1 MMMSSNA
8 FVPTLPKPA
17 LSPAESDDD
26 LVATYS
32 RTSINF
38 PKKLSKK
45 TFVVGEEVQAIDE
58 AALKA
63 MSRAQLAARAR
74 AAPPDV
80 ADPPRVARASREA
93 DRVDR
98 SQALAAARAA
108 DLTPRQLDVIAAL
121 DDDATPEG
129 PSRSLREG
137 MLGSDHSLDSLS
149 IQELATLESPPPAS
163 RQTSA
168 STEASPLGGG
178 AFQPVAAGSLH
189 GSSLGLLELAAEAE
203 ARRADDD
210 KAYGSDEELERTFS
224 QGDLRVRVDSRG
236 ATYAAPLRGD
246 AASPAAIFKPVDP
259 APPSPSAMRAL
270 RVEVAAQEAA
280 EAALQG
286 LVGAANAGD
295 DADVD
300 AARSA
305 CRDVAA
311 KDAVSAAALRR
322 VVVEAVDRSR
332 GGSSRL
338 LGELRGVLDDLY
350 LVESSRL
357 SDDDDE
363 DGPDSTAAR
372 HRAKVID
379 HGLEDA
385 LRRRDVPAL
394 RRLLRDVHGGSGELA
409 EQARR
414 SVAALES
421 ASPLP
426 RGAFSLAQARAAAD
440 AERTFAAVRDL
451 ENALATTEDLGDHYD
466 YDETAGQ
473 ERQDAE
479 RLLTILRGELAAVEA
494 LREAMDRRDAAVLA
508 QALDAAYGL
517 IVDFPLRAALS
528 RKSSED
534 EGAVNTPLGTAL
546 RDAQAL
552 YDRIQAAAKRPPVVS
567 LGDRLGGVLAD
578 AHDAL
583 YGAAVDGSLALRD
596 AVLFGV
602 RHPTSSFSLGVLGAA
617 VAVVCAY
624 GLWA

>member
-1 MMMSSNA
+1 MSSNA

-17 LSPAESDDD
+17 LSPADSDDD
-26 LVATYS
+26 LKDVAT
-32 RTSINF
+32 RTINF
-38 PKKLSKK
+38 QKMLSKK

-74 AAPPDV
+74 AAPP
-80 ADPPRVARASREA
+80 R
-93 DRVDR
+93 
-98 SQALAAARAA
+98 ALAAARAA

-121 DDDATPEG
+121 DDDSTPEG

-189 GSSLGLLELAAEAE
+189 GSSLGLLDLAAEAE
-203 ARRADDD
+203 ARRADDDD

-246 AASPAAIFKPVDP
+246 ASSPAAIFKPVDP

-305 CRDVAA
+305 CRDAPLKTRCPRRRCAA
-311 KDAVSAAALRR
+311 S
-322 VVVEAVDRSR
+322 
-332 GGSSRL
+332 SSRPST
-338 LGELRGVLDDLY
+338 GPAAGRRA
-350 LVESSRL
+350 SS
-357 SDDDDE
+357 
-363 DGPDSTAAR
+363 
-372 HRAKVID
+372 VID

-409 EQARR
+409 EKARR

-421 ASPLP
+421 ASPVP

-567 LGDRLGGVLAD
+567 LGDRLGGFLAD
-578 AHDAL
+578 AHDAAT
-583 YGAAVDGSLALRD
+583 GAA
-596 AVLFGV
+596 
-602 RHPTSSFSLGVLGAA
+602 
-617 VAVVCAY
+617 
-624 GLWA
+624 

>member
-1 MMMSSNA
+1 
-8 FVPTLPKPA
+8 
-17 LSPAESDDD
+17 
-26 LVATYS
+26 
-32 RTSINF
+32 
-38 PKKLSKK
+38 
-45 TFVVGEEVQAIDE
+45 
-58 AALKA
+58 

-74 AAPPDV
+74 AAPPRV
-80 ADPPRVARASREA
+80 ADPPRAASRGT
-93 DRVDR
+93 DRLDR

-121 DDDATPEG
+121 DDDSTPEG

-189 GSSLGLLELAAEAE
+189 GSSLGLLDLAAEAE
-203 ARRADDD
+203 ARRADDDD

-246 AASPAAIFKPVDP
+246 ASSPAAIFKPVDP
-259 APPSPSAMRAL
+259 RRPPPPGDAL

-305 CRDVAA
+305 CRDAAA

-363 DGPDSTAAR
+363 DDGPDSTAAR
-372 HRAKVID
+372 HRPKVID

-409 EQARR
+409 EKARR

-421 ASPLP
+421 ASPVP

-567 LGDRLGGVLAD
+567 SATARRLP
-578 AHDAL
+578 
-583 YGAAVDGSLALRD
+583 RD
-596 AVLFGV
+596 ARRATARRDGPRAPDGLFGV
-602 RHPTSSFSLGVLGAA
+602 RHPTSSFVGGPGAA
-617 VAVVCAY
+617 VAVVCVY

>member
-1 MMMSSNA
+1 MMSSNA

-17 LSPAESDDD
+17 LSPADSDDD
-26 LVATYS
+26 LKKDVATYS

-38 PKKLSKK
+38 QKMLSKK

-74 AAPPDV
+74 AAPP
-80 ADPPRVARASREA
+80 R
-93 DRVDR
+93 
-98 SQALAAARAA
+98 ALAAARAA

-121 DDDATPEG
+121 DDDSTPEG

-137 MLGSDHSLDSLS
+137 MLGSDHSLDSFP
-149 IQELATLESPPPAS
+149 SPRARSTGRRSAYWTS
-163 RQTSA
+163 R
-168 STEASPLGGG
+168 PR
-178 AFQPVAAGSLH
+178 
-189 GSSLGLLELAAEAE
+189 
-203 ARRADDD
+203 RRARDDD

-246 AASPAAIFKPVDP
+246 ASSPAAIFKPVDP
-259 APPSPSAMRAL
+259 APPSPSAIARC
-270 RVEVAAQEAA
+270 VEVAAQEAA

-305 CRDVAA
+305 CRDAAACVAA
-311 KDAVSAAALRR
+311 KDALSAAALRR

-363 DGPDSTAAR
+363 DDGPDSTAAR

-409 EQARR
+409 ERR

-421 ASPLP
+421 ASPVP

-451 ENALATTEDLGDHYD
+451 ENALATTEDLGI
-466 YDETAGQ
+466 TTTTTKPPARSG
-473 ERQDAE
+473 RAE
-479 RLLTILRGELAAVEA
+479 RADHLARRARGRRGAARGHGPARRRRARPGARRGLRAHRRLPLRGAVA
-494 LREAMDRRDAAVLA
+494 
-508 QALDAAYGL
+508 
-517 IVDFPLRAALS
+517 
-528 RKSSED
+528 KSSED
-534 EGAVNTPLGTAL
+534 EA
-546 RDAQAL
+546 R
-552 YDRIQAAAKRPPVVS
+552 
-567 LGDRLGGVLAD
+567 
-578 AHDAL
+578 
-583 YGAAVDGSLALRD
+583 
-596 AVLFGV
+596 
-602 RHPTSSFSLGVLGAA
+602 
-617 VAVVCAY
+617 
-624 GLWA
+624 

>member
-1 MMMSSNA
+1 MSSNA

-17 LSPAESDDD
+17 LSPADSGDDD
-26 LVATYS
+26 LKDVAT
-32 RTSINF
+32 R
-38 PKKLSKK
+38 
-45 TFVVGEEVQAIDE
+45 EE
-58 AALKA
+58 
-63 MSRAQLAARAR
+63 
-74 AAPPDV
+74 
-80 ADPPRVARASREA
+80 
-93 DRVDR
+93 
-98 SQALAAARAA
+98 ALAAARAA

-121 DDDATPEG
+121 DDDSTPEG

-189 GSSLGLLELAAEAE
+189 GSSLGLLDLAAEAE
-203 ARRADDD
+203 ARRADDDD

-246 AASPAAIFKPVDP
+246 ASSPAAIFKPVDP

-305 CRDVAA
+305 CRDAAA

-363 DGPDSTAAR
+363 DDGPDSTAAR

-421 ASPLP
+421 ASPVP

-567 LGDRLGGVLAD
+567 LGDRLGGFLAD

-617 VAVVCAY
+617 VAVVCVY